1 MFLLLLSLPVLPRH
15 AKMEGSVY
23 QVTKMASLNASAR
36 KASLEISARKVR
48 CYLQLPDWISIYL
61 HKIWP
66 SIQGLPCPK
75 SSLLLVYYRQRSQ
88 LSDIASVLQLTSFP
102 IEIYQ
107 RLPLTNSFDAALCI
121 PCKEWI
127 STITSVNNC

>member
-1 MFLLLLSLPVLPRH
+1 M
-15 AKMEGSVY
+15 
-23 QVTKMASLNASAR
+23 NASAR
-36 KASLEISARKVR
+36 KASLENSARKVR
-48 CYLQLPDWISIYL
+48 CYLQLPGWISIYL

-66 SIQGLPCPK
+66 SIQGSPCPK

-107 RLPLTNSFDAALCI
+107 RLPLTSSFDAALYI
-121 PCKEWI
+121 PVGNGYSLSLQLI
-127 STITSVNNC
+127 IVNYFKGVRRIRIEDLKKTPTLAACRRHHL